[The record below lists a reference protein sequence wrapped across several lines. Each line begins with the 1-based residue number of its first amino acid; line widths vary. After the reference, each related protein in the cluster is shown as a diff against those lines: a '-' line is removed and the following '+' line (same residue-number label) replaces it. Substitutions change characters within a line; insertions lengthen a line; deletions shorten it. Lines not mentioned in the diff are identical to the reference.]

1 MRYPIERHIYE
12 NTFFLSSLIILF
24 GFAGCAPYAKQF
36 DCGVGLGV
44 GCKSLSSVNQMIEEG
59 SLPSMKD
66 ESDKPI
72 KRLWFAPFKDKKGY
86 VHAPSYIY
94 IREDS

>member
-1 MRYPIERHIYE
+1 MK
-12 NTFFLSSLIILF
+12 TLFLLSSLIILF
-24 GFAGCAPYAKQF
+24 GFAGCAPYAEQF

-66 ESDKPI
+66 ENDKPI
-72 KRLWFAPFKDKKGY
+72 KRLWLAPFKDKNGY